1 MIKLLKITK
10 NWLWKIFTKSG
21 LSKNTMEYWNKLKVR
36 WNFIVS
42 PYNNTFKQLELL
54 DSTLKD
60 SKIYDTIIKNF
71 KNGIFWIFY
80 FLEEGTEVAD
90 KMIVNHHNV
99 ILSNI
104 ILENWKRNS
113 KEKSFS
119 KYLAYLDTNIDNEKI
134 IEWKDSKNILSLI
147 VESTINSYKW
157 TPKWLAE
164 EITRFKPYDT
174 LRDRSF
180 YTYLWSSIYT
190 KAIENWE
197 DIDLLNKYILESI
210 KLKKNWYIWL
220 YDFYKTYSNEFLN
233 VGINNPLTTTILEL
247 LENKKKDITSIF
259 AVNNFLKIV
268 LLNEDMVKII
278 YDLSHNQSIALT
290 DTLKKLSIVV
300 LFNSIFD
307 SNNKYCIPQK
317 TITEQK
323 KEDIELLSKLYKEI
337 EWKTK
342 IDKYIINSLKK
353 LHSISS
359 LHKKKFLDNLWISN
373 YIKYGI

>member
-10 NWLWKIFTKSG
+10 NGLWKILTKG
-21 LSKNTMEYWNKLKVR
+21 WLSKNTSEYWNNLKVR
-36 WNFIVS
+36 WNSIVS

-54 DSTLKD
+54 DSKLKD
-60 SKIYDTIIKNF
+60 SKIYDRIIKNF
-71 KNGIFWIFY
+71 NNGISWIDY
-80 FLEEGTEVAD
+80 FLDEGTVVAD
-90 KMIVNHHNV
+90 KMIIKHHNV
-99 ILSNI
+99 ILSNM
-104 ILENWKRNS
+104 ILENWKENS

-119 KYLAYLDTNIDNEKI
+119 KHLANLDTNIDNEKI
-134 IEWKDSKNILSLI
+134 IEWKDIKNILSLI
-147 VESTINSYKW
+147 VESTLNSHKW
-157 TPKWLAE
+157 KPKYLAE

-174 LRDRSF
+174 LRERSF
-180 YTYLWSSIYT
+180 HNYLGSYIYT

-197 DIDLLNKYILESI
+197 DIDLLNKYILESV
-210 KLKKNWYIWL
+210 KLKKNWYVWI
-220 YDFYKTYSNEFLN
+220 YDFYKTYSNEFSN
-233 VGINNPLTTTILEL
+233 IGINNSLSTDILEL

-278 YDLSHNQSIALT
+278 YDISHTQSIALT
-290 DTLKKLSIVV
+290 DILKQLSIVV

-307 SNNKYCIPQK
+307 SDNKYCILQK

-337 EWKTK
+337 EWKNK
-342 IDKYIINSLKK
+342 IDKYIINSFKK

-373 YIKYGI
+373 